1 MAKKRRTKAQRKL
14 IAILMGGGMLRVQKS
29 DPPYFIDGGDTVNA
43 RTVRCLVRDG
53 VLKAAEDGLLPGDT
67 QTFVLA

>member
-1 MAKKRRTKAQRKL
+1 MKKRRTKEQRALIEQLKL
-14 IAILMGGGMLRVQKS
+14 GAMLRVQNS
-29 DPPYFIDGGDTVNA
+29 DPPYFIDGGDTVNS

-53 VLKAAEDGLLPGDT
+53 VLKAAGDDLLPGDT

>member
-1 MAKKRRTKAQRKL
+1 MKKKRRTPEQHALIKQLLDGAQ
-14 IAILMGGGMLRVQKS
+14 LRVQKS
-29 DPPYFIDGGDTVNA
+29 DPPYFIDGGDAVNS

-53 VLKAAEDGLLPGDT
+53 VLRAAEDGLLPGDT